1 MLINKTHTSENWIP
15 HPTFLHGE
23 IVDLIPLEE
32 SHFDDLHQA
41 ATDKR
46 IWEFYPG
53 DWSVKENF
61 LRVYKGVLNRRENGE
76 EYPFIIYHKSTT
88 KIIGS
93 TRLMDIVK
101 RDNRLEIGGTW
112 YLPEYWATAV
122 NFDCK
127 LALLNYCFEVL
138 HTNRVQL
145 KTQHD
150 NIRSRK
156 AIEKIGG
163 IYEGV
168 IRQHM
173 LKDDG
178 SYRSSAYFSILK
190 EEWEE
195 VKMKLTERLKAKLT
209 IDQ

>member
-1 MLINKTHTSENWIP
+1 MTKNWVP
-15 HPTFLHGE
+15 HPTLLHGLL
-23 IVDLIPLEE
+23 VDLIPLEE
-32 SHFDDLHQA
+32 HHFEELHHA
-41 ATDKR
+41 ASDQR
-46 IWEFYPG
+46 IWEFYVG
-53 DWSVKENF
+53 DWSVKDTF
-61 LRVYKGVLNRRENGE
+61 WRIYKESIAEREKGT
-76 EYPFIIYHKSTT
+76 EYPFVIFHKSHQ

-93 TRLMDIVK
+93 TRLMDIFQYSK
-101 RDNRLEIGGTW
+101 RLEIGGTW
-112 YLPEYWATAV
+112 LMPEYWATAV

-127 LALLNYCFEVL
+127 LALLTFCFENL
-138 HTNRVQL
+138 HANRVQL

-178 SYRSSAYFSILK
+178 TYRSSAYFSILK
-190 EEWEE
+190 EEWPN
-195 VKMKLTERLKAKLT
+195 VKNMLELKLKHKLEG
-209 IDQ
+209 